1 MIGDREP
8 EVGAQEVTAPTSPA
22 TVGELNELISEM
34 VMALSEAKAI
44 PGSGKVLIDREQ
56 MLTVLELLADR
67 LPDEMRQARWMVRER
82 DTFIARTNEKAR
94 EVIEQARHRAKEMVS
109 NTNIIAEATEEAN
122 ILVRRAEDMSHR
134 IRLEAEDYAEDR
146 LSRLE
151 DVLIRVLDQVR
162 SMRSELHQTRSIG

>member
-1 MIGDREP
+1 MIGDHEP
-8 EVGAQEVTAPTSPA
+8 DGGTQEVGAATPPA
-22 TVGELNELISEM
+22 TVGELNDLITEM
-34 VMALSEAKAI
+34 VMALSEAKAL

-56 MLTVLELLADR
+56 MLAVLGILADR
-67 LPDEMRQARWMVRER
+67 LPEEMRQARWMVRER

-94 EVIEQARHRAKEMVS
+94 EVIERARHRAKEMVS

-122 ILVRRAEDMSHR
+122 ILVRRAEDTSHQ

-151 DVLIRVLDQVR
+151 DVLMRVLDQVR

>member
-1 MIGDREP
+1 MIRDHEP
-8 EVGAQEVTAPTSPA
+8 EVGAEEVAAPAPPA
-22 TVGELNELISEM
+22 TVGELNDLISEL
-34 VMALSEAKAI
+34 VMAVSEAKAI
-44 PGSGKVLIDREQ
+44 PGGKVLIDRQQ
-56 MLTVLELLADR
+56 MLTVLDMLADR
-67 LPDEMRQARWMVRER
+67 LPEEMRQARWMVRER

-94 EVIEQARHRAKEMVS
+94 EVIERARHQAREMVS

-122 ILVRRAEDMSHR
+122 ILVRRAEDTSHR

-151 DVLIRVLDQVR
+151 DVLMRVLDQVR